1 MTQNW
6 LAYKKS
12 THLLA
17 SSLVA
22 NDAYVALNFLNE
34 KNLELEPTRKIM
46 YLENAKRGLELLKK
60 IKFHITRTE
69 NEFEKEEFYSLI
81 KKLSNDLLK
90 KPNDL
95 VIMFDGAIEEI
106 TAISESRHVHLE
118 DSLTLLSSIS
128 KTTSSELNSQ
138 YRYIR

>member
-12 THLLA
+12 THLLD

-60 IKFHITRTE
+60 
-69 NEFEKEEFYSLI
+69 N
-81 KKLSNDLLK
+81 
-90 KPNDL
+90 
-95 VIMFDGAIEEI
+95 
-106 TAISESRHVHLE
+106 
-118 DSLTLLSSIS
+118 
-128 KTTSSELNSQ
+128 
-138 YRYIR
+138 

>member
-12 THLLA
+12 THLLD

-60 IKFHITRTE
+60 IRFHITRTE

-106 TAISESRHVHLE
+106 TAISKSRHVHLE